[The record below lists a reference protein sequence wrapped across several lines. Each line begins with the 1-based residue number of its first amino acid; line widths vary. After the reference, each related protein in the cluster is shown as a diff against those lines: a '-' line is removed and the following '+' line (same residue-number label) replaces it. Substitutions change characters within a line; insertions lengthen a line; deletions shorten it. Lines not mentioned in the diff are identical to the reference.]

1 MLVDIDYLRARHRE
15 IAAAG
20 DIAIDTEATGPSEE
34 WSRTGFIDECRAV
47 LHGMSV
53 AWGDQAVYV
62 PACPEIGPFLS
73 WVGGLPGR
81 VWMHNAH
88 FDLRVFCNFLG
99 SYPYLPHLSDTMVLA
114 HRMGMGV
121 PKGDGSWGYGLKVM
135 VKHHLGHTM
144 TEFDDLLKGMESIR
158 VGWPDEQAYLD
169 AIVMH
174 IHETEQLVNSGK
186 RLTKKRDQAHAK
198 HLRDLAKSRVFRAPT
213 LCDADPEE
221 VARYAADDARQTLR
235 LSKVLME
242 RAVEASYVET
252 FDRVDMPLVWVVRQ
266 MQDAGIAVD
275 RAHFEALKE
284 RTSKQADAL
293 AQEWQTLVG
302 CDIQSSR
309 QCADRLFTELKWFDR
324 TDLAKTATG
333 AWSVNKRVLAHEM
346 ATKPPES
353 PAYRAAAL
361 KAEHSRA
368 FKLATA
374 YTDSIL
380 GQLPYRDDGRLRSH
394 IRVTGTDTGR
404 FAMNGPNLMAMPRED
419 VRAGLTAGPGM
430 VLVGADWA
438 GLELAVAA
446 HYSQDPVLLRV
457 VCNGESQHT
466 LTAQALGIERHTAK
480 VFNFAMQYGAGPR
493 KIAITLGRQLVGGKA
508 PDDIV
513 ALWEKWRET
522 YAGLMAFSEKAAA
535 VARARGYVKT
545 LLGRRRYL
553 PDIHSTDRVL
563 RGKAERQA
571 GNTVIQGTAA
581 DIANAAMVELN
592 RRLATMLEARI
603 ILQIHDE
610 IIVECA
616 ETDGVVVAQMVKQA
630 MEETTVLRVPLK
642 AEVKVGKT
650 WAETK

>member
-34 WSRTGFIDECRAV
+34 WSRTGFIDERRAV

-62 PACPEIGPFLS
+62 LACPEIGPFLS

-99 SYPYLPHLSDTMVLA
+99 SYPCLPRLSDTMVLA

-121 PKGDGSWGYGLKVM
+121 PKGDGSWGYGLKAM
-135 VKHHLGHTM
+135 VKHHLGHVM
-144 TEFDDLLKGMESIR
+144 TEFDDLLKGMEPIR

-242 RAVEASYVET
+242 RAGEAGYVET

-266 MQDAGIAVD
+266 MQDSGMAVD

-284 RTSKQADAL
+284 RTSRRAEEL
-293 AQEWQTLVG
+293 AREWQELVG

-309 QCADRLFTELKWFDR
+309 QCADKLFTELRWFEK
-324 TDLAKTATG
+324 TEAAKTSTG
-333 AWSVNKRVLAHEM
+333 QWSVNKRVLDQVL
-346 ATKPPES
+346 ATSPKDS
-353 PAYRAAAL
+353 PAWRAADI
-361 KAEHSRA
+361 KRRHSEA

-374 YTDSIL
+374 YTDSVL
-380 GQLPYRDDGRLRSH
+380 GQLPHRDDGRLRCH
-394 IRVTGTDTGR
+394 LRITGTDTGR
-404 FAMNGPNLMAMPRED
+404 FSATGPNLLAMPRD
-419 VRAGLTAGPGM
+419 AVRAGFVAPAGRM
-430 VLVGADWA
+430 LVDGDWS
-438 GLELAVAA
+438 GLEIAIAA
-446 HYSQDPVLLRV
+446 HYSQDPLLLDVVL
-457 VCNGESQHT
+457 NGKNQHD
-466 LTAQALGIERHTAK
+466 LTMAALGIKDRHLAK
-480 VFNFAMQYGAGPR
+480 IFNFSLQYGAGPR
-493 KIAITLGRQLVGGKA
+493 KIAMTLGRQLIDGKA
-508 PDDIV
+508 PQDIV
-513 ALWEKWRET
+513 DLWEKWRES
-522 YAGLMAFSEKAAA
+522 YAGLVAFNERAAA

-545 LLGRRRYL
+545 FLGRRRYL
-553 PDIHSTDRVL
+553 PGIHSSDRYE
-563 RGKAERQA
+563 RSKAERQA
-571 GNTVIQGTAA
+571 GNSVIQGTAA
-581 DIANAAMVELN
+581 DVANSAMVALAPLLPESA
-592 RRLATMLEARI
+592 RLLLMV
-603 ILQIHDE
+603 HDE
-610 IIVECA
+610 LLVECA
-616 ETDGVVVAQMVKQA
+616 EDDAPKVVETMRHA
-630 MEETTVLRVPLK
+630 MENALPLRVPLK
-642 AEVKVGKT
+642 AEIKVGTSWQAAK
-650 WAETK
+650 